1 MSMIG
6 STLITTHLP
15 WAVDYN
21 SLPTI
26 GFNSFPKTPS
36 CATPS
41 NTASKSVFTPHFNFR
56 RHSRKPFKCE
66 RPKQGSNGSSSKE
79 GHRTS
84 PSLRVVRQ
92 LCQPTLYCP
101 QKVVRSAT
109 SLQLKGTQPVR
120 RLSSLQDGNH
130 PRHIINDQTG
140 RSLSRYRSF
149 DAFLH
154 LHLHPSSR
162 KYLRFVWQN
171 RLFQFRTTPFGL
183 NIVPFW
189 FTKTTRLIVQW
200 ARQQGIRLSA
210 YLDDWIIMGETK
222 EIFQR
227 HLQKVLSC
235 LRNLGWLVND
245 EKSNF
250 EPSPTIEHLG
260 FVLNTITMQASL
272 PGKKLR
278 DIQRSLKQLFQNP
291 VQTPRRVQGVIMRLQ
306 AATFAVF
313 PARLS
318 CFDMSI
324 R

>member
-1 MSMIG
+1 MDLLQKRAIEPVPVSESYASFVSPLFTVPKKSG
-6 STLITTHLP
+6 GVRPVFNLKALNQY
-15 WAVDYN
+15 VD
-21 SLPTI
+21 
-26 GFNSFPKTPS
+26 
-36 CATPS
+36 C
-41 NTASKSVFTPHFNFR
+41 PHFKMETIQDI
-56 RHSRKPFKCE
+56 SLMVKPDDHLA
-66 RPKQGSNGSSSKE
+66 SID
-79 GHRTS
+79 
-84 PSLRVVRQ
+84 
-92 LCQPTLYCP
+92 
-101 QKVVRSAT
+101 
-109 SLQLKGTQPVR
+109 
-120 RLSSLQDGNH
+120 LS
-130 PRHIINDQTG
+130 
-140 RSLSRYRSF
+140 

-154 LHLHPSSR
+154 LPLHPSSR

-183 NIVPFW
+183 NIAPFW

-222 EIFQR
+222 EILQQ

-260 FVLNTITMQASL
+260 FVLDTTTMQASL

-291 VQTPRRVQGVIMRLQ
+291 VQTPRRVQSVIMRLQ

-313 PARLS
+313 PARLYTRHLLHQKNQWMRHDPRWDIPQRLNTQAVAELQWWINNLS
-318 CFDMSI
+318 KWNG
-324 R
+324 